1 MYVVDLHSRMK
12 LCQIN
17 LFFHFLFFLL
27 LPFKLFLLYDLDL
40 AAAAAERWHPG
51 MYPRVFSSR
60 GPPPR
65 RLGFVASSRQSSSR
79 APFPRREIFS
89 PFLRGLLSVVKTFF
103 LVSFL
108 FFRVLFITFLDF
120 FFGVREDVSLSSWGS
135 TFEPPRPRGYTR
147 LGLITWE
154 FFLCSV
160 LRFAD
165 MAALSQFKAYI

>member
-108 FFRVLFITFLDF
+108 FFRVLFITLLDF
-120 FFGVREDVSLSSWGS
+120 FWCAWGCRFKFMRQYLWASPTAGLYPIRVDNVGIFFMFGS
-135 TFEPPRPRGYTR
+135 TVCWYGR
-147 LGLITWE
+147 LIA
-154 FFLCSV
+154 V
-160 LRFAD
+160 
-165 MAALSQFKAYI
+165 